1 MCGASPLT
9 RRGPRYA
16 VLVPLTAVI
25 VVVLA
30 AVALLGTR
38 TILSWF
44 KEQTGQGAWHLT
56 YEGTSNDGRGRPA
69 KEVRYGHDDYAEQRY
84 KEERAA
90 PVRLPW
96 RQEAVVDTGNEARVE
111 VVPGTD
117 GVVSCRI
124 LLDGVRV
131 VAEGTS
137 PAPGKPAVCR
147 VTTPTTPEKWPC
159 GNSVNT
165 AACAAAFLPF
175 LPASKTC
182 WFSSRLRTHDPD
194 VDLSDDGPALDDR
207 WAQSDNNLCG
217 LLPDSQNASHIAE
230 RFVRAMLPGRHRLEG
245 NDPAPTLFRRAR

>member
-1 MCGASPLT
+1 MTSPLT

-38 TILSWF
+38 TILFWF

-117 GVVSCRI
+117 GVASCRI

-159 GNSVNT
+159 GKSVNT
-165 AACAAAFLPF
+165 AGCGDETHAGARTLGGEDLPVVRGHHIGVGGKGAGGGSF
-175 LPASKTC
+175 PARP
-182 WFSSRLRTHDPD
+182 SRT
-194 VDLSDDGPALDDR
+194 
-207 WAQSDNNLCG
+207 
-217 LLPDSQNASHIAE
+217 
-230 RFVRAMLPGRHRLEG
+230 GR
-245 NDPAPTLFRRAR
+245 